1 MDNFFKQF
9 QDNLENRPQPPFEE
23 KDWLAL
29 EKQLPPQHRKRPL
42 STLLFWTLAPLLLLS
57 LGANWFFYH
66 KMKNTEQQM
75 ALFNNGIET
84 VKSKTIVLQTDTIY
98 KFQTIIERD
107 TIYKT
112 RILRE
117 TVVTYLPYTPDNFQK
132 NNTVN
137 TPLNSINNTVNTPLN
152 SIDTTENIVNE
163 QLKNNAFSVNLK
175 DHSNDNSLIFKELEK
190 LNTIP
195 MSPLKLKKQDKL
207 LALGNFPIIKN
218 EHKTLG
224 QRLEVLRPKDYS
236 LGVSAGLSFPFGD
249 GLSQSSG
256 YSVGLNG
263 AMFFSPNIS
272 IWADAQ
278 YLQLS
283 YKVDKMSDAIGVP
296 IVPPPSSLFNFNRA
310 IIKQP
315 TIQYIVGL
323 RYRFDSPKR
332 WQPYLGVGFG
342 AVTSLPYEVGYEFK
356 NNSLGTVWD
365 VDLKVQKKGT
375 QWGFLLFDA
384 GFEKRLSKQYRWKIG
399 ADYRVN
405 LSANGLQS
413 QRILGIKSGI
423 SFDF

>member
-9 QDNLENRPQPPFEE
+9 QDNLENRPKPAFEE

-42 STLLFWTLAPLLLLS
+42 STLLFWGLAPLLLLS

-117 TVVTYLPYTPDNFQK
+117 TVVSYLPPIFEDFQK
-132 NNTVN
+132 NNSIN
-137 TPLNSINNTVNTPLN
+137 TPINA
-152 SIDTTENIVNE
+152 TENMVNSP
-163 QLKNNAFSVNLK
+163 LKNNTFSLNL
-175 DHSNDNSLIFKELEK
+175 NDNFNENKNDNTLIFNDLEK
-190 LNTIP
+190 LKNIP
-195 MSPLKLKKQDKL
+195 IAPLKLNKQNKL

-236 LGVSAGLSFPFGD
+236 LGVSAGLLFPFGD

-263 AMFFSPNIS
+263 AMFFSPNVS
-272 IWADAQ
+272 IWVDAQ

-283 YKVDKMSDAIGVP
+283 YNVDKMSDGIGVP
-296 IVPPPSSLFNFNRA
+296 IVPPPSSQFNFNRA

-315 TIQYIVGL
+315 TIQYMAGI

-356 NNSLGTVWD
+356 NSSLGTVWD
-365 VDLKVQKKGT
+365 VDLKVNKKGT

-384 GFEKRLSKQYRWKIG
+384 GFEKRLSKQYRWQIG

-413 QRILGIKSGI
+413 HKLLGIKSGI
-423 SFDF
+423 VFDF